1 MDYWVIIRIGEKPKG
16 PFSIDEVVNLPLS
29 PESLVWHTGLSEW
42 LPATSFDEIKGIFEE
57 EPEAAEV
64 PAVEEPTA
72 DAPLTEEAPVEES
85 AAVVEESKPAEA
97 AAEEVAE
104 NVEAVANAAV
114 EDEPAPAEEGK
125 EIPPIPVMPPVF
137 RPGNPRPQV
146 QAAQAA
152 PQYQAV
158 PPQQL
163 PQQPLPQQEKPEC
176 PPTYLAWS
184 IVFTI
189 VCCWPFGIVGIIFAI
204 LTRRRFNQG
213 NYKGAKKA
221 SEVAEWMCILAF
233 TFGLVFW
240 PLKFVFL

>member
-16 PFSIDEVVNLPLS
+16 PYSIDEVVNLPLS

-57 EPEAAEV
+57 EPEAAEM
-64 PAVEEPTA
+64 PAAEPAT
-72 DAPLTEEAPVEES
+72 DASLAEEAPAEVPAAEES
-85 AAVVEESKPAEA
+85 EPAETVAEEVVESDEAQAENEVADEPA
-97 AAEEVAE
+97 AAEEKT
-104 NVEAVANAAV
+104 
-114 EDEPAPAEEGK
+114 D
-125 EIPPIPVMPPVF
+125 IPPIPVMPPVF
-137 RPGNPRPQV
+137 RPGNSRTQAQTAQQPPQFH
-146 QAAQAA
+146 AAQ
-152 PQYQAV
+152 
-158 PPQQL
+158 QQPL

-204 LTRRRFNQG
+204 LTRTRFNRG

-240 PLKFVFL
+240 PLKLISL